1 MQDTGVTTAPSGET
15 RMQSKPL
22 KDEKDIQD
30 DVKLRRAQL
39 ELIKEIAAAILRNER
54 DRELVTQAL
63 VIAISNLS

>member
-1 MQDTGVTTAPSGET
+1 
-15 RMQSKPL
+15 MQSKPL